1 MRILAGLVLLAP
13 LLAAGSVGP
22 QPAVTRFSARVSAL
36 RGGRSSG
43 SGLREREEEAAG
55 GWLDLSA
62 SEQGSADAAGWP
74 LQEPPRTVAG
84 TLDDSACWSGV
95 EGIAAEQHESGPSPV
110 SATPTEVSSSEL
122 RDLMVKLQGRYTPAD
137 FDAFAHT
144 SIDFAEDVS
153 RALTGDGILR
163 EVPVPVLMLDAEGDG
178 VEWGDMARHSRTA
191 TVAHFPESMR
201 TPAVTRLSALFAL
214 WGKRPPTHM
223 RLGPSGEEIGPYLPN
238 LLDGYWEP
246 GVGRLVVGSPGDA
259 DLLQAREAA
268 EAALQGRML
277 AYARATD

>member
-84 TLDDSACWSGV
+84 TLD
-95 EGIAAEQHESGPSPV
+95 
-110 SATPTEVSSSEL
+110 
-122 RDLMVKLQGRYTPAD
+122 
-137 FDAFAHT
+137 
-144 SIDFAEDVS
+144 
-153 RALTGDGILR
+153 
-163 EVPVPVLMLDAEGDG
+163 
-178 VEWGDMARHSRTA
+178 
-191 TVAHFPESMR
+191 
-201 TPAVTRLSALFAL
+201 
-214 WGKRPPTHM
+214 
-223 RLGPSGEEIGPYLPN
+223 
-238 LLDGYWEP
+238 
-246 GVGRLVVGSPGDA
+246 
-259 DLLQAREAA
+259 
-268 EAALQGRML
+268 
-277 AYARATD
+277 